1 MNERE
6 LQAIV
11 QKYSKNFEM
20 LLENN
25 SFAIDETK
33 IFQTEN
39 PITEPTTRGGVYFAE
54 MKELKVEAIV
64 QDTSISKHLS
74 KEGLVYIEVPGVMG
88 WNRENIN
95 KKKSMGL
102 TSSNNFLI
110 FGSFS
115 LISIFILFNLET
127 MFDLPD

>member
-11 QKYSKNFEM
+11 QKYSLNFEI

-74 KEGLVYIEVPGVMG
+74 KAMLGPNKEFLDILLQASIGNKQTISLVTNLTNIMQNTSKIHLYLTLKDAIIE
-88 WNRENIN
+88 
-95 KKKSMGL
+95 SQ
-102 TSSNNFLI
+102 
-110 FGSFS
+110 
-115 LISIFILFNLET
+115 
-127 MFDLPD
+127 

>member
-54 MKELKVEAIV
+54 MKELKVEAII

-74 KEGLVYIEVPGVMG
+74 KAMLGPNKEFLDIVLQASIDNKQTISLVTNLTNIMQNASKIHLFLTLKDAIIE
-88 WNRENIN
+88 
-95 KKKSMGL
+95 SQ
-102 TSSNNFLI
+102 
-110 FGSFS
+110 
-115 LISIFILFNLET
+115 
-127 MFDLPD
+127 